1 MPSLLSW
8 TKQAALIKLGQVRAG
23 RLQRHTGFL
32 RQFGGGHR
40 LPAHEGSQHVRAR
53 GIPDQRGDAGNIRA
67 FFHSSILAEASR
79 SANPVALYEQN
90 RSARMNVEHNLKAEL
105 PLLALLALLWGS
117 SYLFIEIAVTEIP
130 PITLIAIRVT
140 SAAAFLLVVMMLQKA
155 TLPRDGST
163 WRMLLLQAFFN
174 SIGAWTVLAW
184 GQQFVGAGL
193 ASVLNST
200 SPIFVFLF
208 TAMVTR
214 HEILGGRKLL
224 GALVGFFGVV
234 LIVGIDVLRGAGAQ
248 VAGQVACLL
257 GAALY
262 GCAAITGRNF
272 RHLSALT
279 TATGTM
285 ICAAAILVPLA
296 FIVER
301 PLAVNPSPKVI
312 GATAMLSVFC
322 TGVALLLYF
331 RLVQTIGSMG
341 VASQSYLRAAVGVI
355 LGMAFLGETLA
366 LPVAAGI
373 AAAIIGVALINWPTV
388 SKLPRM
394 S

>member
-1 MPSLLSW
+1 
-8 TKQAALIKLGQVRAG
+8 
-23 RLQRHTGFL
+23 
-32 RQFGGGHR
+32 
-40 LPAHEGSQHVRAR
+40 
-53 GIPDQRGDAGNIRA
+53 
-67 FFHSSILAEASR
+67 
-79 SANPVALYEQN
+79 
-90 RSARMNVEHNLKAEL
+90 MNVEHNPKAEL

-140 SAAAFLLVVMMLQKA
+140 SAAAFLLVVMMLQKE

-234 LIVGIDVLRGAGAQ
+234 LIVGIDALRGAGTQ

-262 GCAAITGRNF
+262 GCAAINGRNF

-285 ICAAAILVPLA
+285 ICAAVILVPLA

-301 PLAVNPSPKVI
+301 PLAVDPSPKVI

-366 LPVAAGI
+366 LPVATGI
-373 AAAIIGVALINWPTV
+373 AAAIIGVALINWPTAN
-388 SKLPRM
+388 KLPRM

>member
-1 MPSLLSW
+1 MPPLLPW

-23 RLQRHTGFL
+23 RLQCHIGFL

-40 LPAHEGSQHVRAR
+40 LPAHEGRQHVRAR
-53 GIPDQRGDAGNIRA
+53 RIPDQRGDAGNIRT
-67 FFHSSILAEASR
+67 FFHSSILDEASR

-140 SAAAFLLVVMMLQKA
+140 SAAAFLLVVMMLQKE

-208 TAMVTR
+208 TAMV
-214 HEILGGRKLL
+214 ILGGRKLL

-234 LIVGIDVLRGAGAQ
+234 LIVGIDVLRGAGTQ

-262 GCAAITGRNF
+262 GCAAINGRNF

-285 ICAAAILVPLA
+285 ICAAVILVPLA

-301 PLAVNPSPKVI
+301 PLAVDPSPKVI

-366 LPVAAGI
+366 LPVATGI
-373 AAAIIGVALINWPTV
+373 AAAIIGVALINWPTAN
-388 SKLPRM
+388 KLPRM